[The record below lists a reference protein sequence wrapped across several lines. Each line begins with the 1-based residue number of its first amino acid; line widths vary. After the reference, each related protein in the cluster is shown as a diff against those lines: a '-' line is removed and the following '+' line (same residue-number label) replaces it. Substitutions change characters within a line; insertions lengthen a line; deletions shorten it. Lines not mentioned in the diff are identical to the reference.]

1 MHPINGALIQGCLI
15 MTAKRILVT
24 GASGCIGH
32 YICDR
37 LIRETSHEL
46 FLLVRNPQKLKFDY
60 NARPG
65 VTVLQADLREI
76 EQFANLLKTIDSAVL
91 TATAWGGAQ
100 EVYDINVVKTL
111 RLMNLLDPDVCQQ
124 VIYFSTASILD
135 RHNQLLKEAGEL
147 GTDYIKSKHNCFQQL
162 PRLAIAPRITTVFP
176 TLVFGGDEQK
186 PYSHVTSGLPE
197 IAKWINLIRFFK
209 ADGSFHFLHG
219 EDIAQVVL
227 HLLEHPPALGAS
239 RQLVLGN
246 SAITVNQAVE
256 QICHYLNKPV
266 FLRVSLST
274 RLADLFIVLFRI
286 QMAAWDRFCL
296 SYRHF
301 TYENPVSPASYGLP
315 TYCPTIPDLLKVSGV
330 SR

>member
-1 MHPINGALIQGCLI
+1 

-37 LIRETSHEL
+37 LIQQTSHEL

-147 GTDYIKSKHNCFQQL
+147 GTDYIRSKHTCFQQL
-162 PRLAIAPRITTVFP
+162 PRLAIAHRITTVFP
-176 TLVFGGDEQK
+176 TLVLGGDDQK
-186 PYSHVTSGLPE
+186 PYSHLTSGLPE
-197 IAKWINLIRFFK
+197 VAKWIDLIRFFK
-209 ADGSFHFLHG
+209 ADGSFHFLHS

-227 HLLEHPPALGAS
+227 HLLEHPPEPGQAHE
-239 RQLVLGN
+239 LVLGN
-246 SAITVNQAVE
+246 DAITVDQAVE
-256 QICHYLNKPV
+256 QVCSYLNKPI
-266 FLRVSLST
+266 FWRIPLSP

-286 QMAAWDRFCL
+286 QMATWDRFCL
-296 SYRHF
+296 SDRHF
-301 TYENPVSPASYGLP
+301 TYKNPVSPATFGLP
-315 TYCPTIPDLLKVSGV
+315 TYCPAIADVLKVSGIP
-330 SR
+330 SRNVA